1 MVTREEI
8 REDFKLVLVQT
19 VPPIVT
25 DIIVRH
31 IDEFAAIV
39 KRAFDDVY
47 ARLDRLDAQY
57 EALDTRLG
65 LFEEKTDTHFD
76 TLEARLGSFEEKTE
90 TRFDTLEEKMDL
102 GFKTVHTR
110 VDRLALKVGAKEGV
124 RG

>member
-1 MVTREEI
+1 MLTREEI
-8 REDFKLVLVQT
+8 KEDFKLVLVQT

-31 IDEFAAIV
+31 IDEFAAMV
-39 KRAFDDVY
+39 KRAFDEVY
-47 ARLDRLDAQY
+47 ARQA
-57 EALDTRLG
+57 A
-65 LFEEKTDTHFD
+65 FEQKTDTHFD

-102 GFKTVHTR
+102 GFKTVHPR